1 MSVPVA
7 NFESWNRGEVMTF
20 FEAYDFDQDEIKKI
34 RDLGL
39 RGLMLPDLSEAKLVG
54 WGLDPVLASY
64 IFSIIKAAGILSES
78 GK

>member
-1 MSVPVA
+1 MSVRVA
-7 NFESWNRGEVMTF
+7 NFKSWNRAAVMTF
-20 FEAYDFDQDEIKKI
+20 FEAYDFEQDEIKKI

-39 RGLMLPDLSEAKLVG
+39 RGLMLPGLSEAELVG
-54 WGLDPVLASY
+54 WGLHPVLASY